1 MIAPRYAVA
10 DRAPFS
16 LLSLAL
22 RWETLLLLLMALVI
36 AINSRLSPYFLDFYN
51 LSDMTANFS
60 EKAIIALAMA
70 LLIIGRDIDLSVAAI
85 VALSSLAMGYL
96 ASLGFGPGALVLAG
110 LASGLACGLFNG
122 VLVTA
127 FALPSIV
134 VTIGTMSLF
143 RGLASVA
150 LGDKAF
156 TQYPAAFLAGGQ
168 DYVAPWLPF
177 PPSFVLFLLLAGVF
191 AVVLHATAF
200 GRRLFALG
208 NNPVA
213 ARFSGVPV
221 ARMRLI
227 LFAVSGLMAGLAS
240 VLLTARIGSTR
251 PNIATG
257 WELEAVTIV
266 VLGGVSIQGGAG
278 SIGGVVLAALVL
290 GLATFGMGLMN
301 VPGIVTSIF
310 VGILLIGAI
319 ATPIVIARIAGRK
332 P

>member
-1 MIAPRYAVA
+1 MSAPRYTVA

-16 LLSLAL
+16 LLSVAL
-22 RWETLLLLLMALVI
+22 RWETLLLLLMALVVTV
-36 AINSRLSPYFLDFYN
+36 NSRLSPYFLDFYN

-143 RGLASVA
+143 RGLAQVA

-156 TQYPAAFLAGGQ
+156 TQYPPAFLAGGQ
-168 DYVAPWLPF
+168 DYAAPWLPF
-177 PPSFVLFLLLAGVF
+177 PPSFVLFLALAAVF
-191 AVVLHATAF
+191 AVALHATFF

-208 NNPVA
+208 SNPVA

-227 LFAVSGLMAGLAS
+227 LFAASGLMAGLAS

-310 VGILLIGAI
+310 IGVLLIAAI
-319 ATPIVIARIAGRK
+319 ATPIVIARLAGRRA
-332 P
+332 